1 MVVEEKITTKKG
13 DKEYKLIYDKTVL
26 CPGKVDSI
34 NFDLVDSETKTPLS
48 FQFVFS
54 DAGDKYTTKYVEN
67 ESNLIYILNK
77 WDADSYVE
85 ISNPVNYKDYKVMF
99 RNQST
104 ENRDHRLFYFSLLK
118 EIKK

>member
-1 MVVEEKITTKKG
+1 MVIEKEITAKKG

-34 NFDLVDSETKTPLS
+34 NFDLLDGDTPLS

-54 DAGDKYTTKYVEN
+54 NEGDRYTTEYLEDKVPGV
-67 ESNLIYILNK
+67 NLLYKLNK

-85 ISNPVNYKDYKVMF
+85 ISKPVNYKNYKMMF
-99 RNQST
+99 RNQSG
-104 ENRDHRLFYFSLLK
+104 ENVDHRLFYFSLLK
-118 EIKK
+118 EK